1 LLVQLAFYLLVIIVV
16 FGGTMALA
24 LWAMRVHDRSYPR
37 NRVKLGEGRRRFG
50 FETRFTW
57 LSGGRG

>member
-1 LLVQLAFYLLVIIVV
+1 MELAFYVLVIAVV
-16 FGGTMALA
+16 FGGTIAMA
-24 LWAMRVHDRSYPR
+24 LWAMRVHDRAYPR
-37 NRVKLGEGRRRFG
+37 DRVKLGERRRRFG

>member
-1 LLVQLAFYLLVIIVV
+1 VALAFYLAVIVVV
-16 FGGTMALA
+16 FGGTIALA
-24 LWAMRVHDRSYPR
+24 LWAMQAHDRAYPR
-37 NRVKLGEGRRRFG
+37 DRVRLGDRRRRFG